1 MNVLGIKRF
10 MNEIDIIL
18 NDKNLTEEQ
27 KKIALSLIS
36 KKYSKSAF
44 INIVEEPEQNL
55 FPLSQKNILFSL
67 LKFNNSTA
75 TNKLLITTH
84 SPYLI
89 NYLSLA
95 AKAYKLHELLIVN
108 SKHKN
113 NDINL
118 FLDLSRIV
126 HQESAVDGRQI
137 VIYSFGGDGEINKIE
152 NVDDIPSDDNIL
164 NKTLEFINDEYSAL
178 LEIESKICS

>member
-1 MNVLGIKRF
+1 
-10 MNEIDIIL
+10 
-18 NDKNLTEEQ
+18 
-27 KKIALSLIS
+27 
-36 KKYSKSAF
+36 
-44 INIVEEPEQNL
+44 
-55 FPLSQKNILFSL
+55 
-67 LKFNNSTA
+67 
-75 TNKLLITTH
+75 
-84 SPYLI
+84 
-89 NYLSLA
+89 LA

-137 VIYSFGGDGEINKIE
+137 VIYSFGGDDKINKIE